1 MTYIALAI
9 AMVVA
14 IAVSLGFAVIAIG
27 DMNVDDDYEPL

>member
-9 AMVVA
+9 AMIVA

-27 DMNVDDDYEPL
+27 ALEADDDYEPL